1 MTPTAKFYSFV
12 LAALMFAPVAYAM
25 LAQAAQIT
33 A

>member
-1 MTPTAKFYSFV
+1 VTRAAKLYSFV
-12 LAALMFAPVAYAM
+12 LAALLLAPVAYVM